1 MILTGLLILIPV
13 SWILAFWLSA
23 SPLWVFASAGLA
35 IIPIADRMRRATEQL
50 ADRTGPAVGGL
61 VNVAFGS
68 VAELI
73 LALFVLSHGK
83 AEVVKAQVTGS
94 LIGTSLL
101 GLGIAIVVGGSTRQK
116 QTFDRERTGPLGS
129 LLILSVIALL
139 LPALFD
145 YTERHL
151 FSMANPTGLDEK
163 LSISVS
169 VVLILV
175 YAANLIY
182 TLVTRRDVFTSRQ
195 ADAESTWPLWRSLAI
210 LIGGTAL
217 VAVQSNL
224 VAGSLQATANRL
236 ALSSLFIGVIVLAII
251 GNAAD
256 LLAAVYFARQD
267 RMGLVIGLC
276 LGSSVQVALVLAPA
290 LVLISYL
297 MGHPMNLIFANP
309 LELIAIIGAVFA
321 VRSIAA
327 DGETNWFEGVLLVGL
342 YALFGLTF
350 FFATG

>member
-1 MILTGLLILIPV
+1 MIVSLLLILIPV
-13 SWILAFWLSA
+13 SWALAFWLPA
-23 SPLWVFASAGLA
+23 SPLWIFATSGLA
-35 IIPIADRMRRATEQL
+35 IIPIADWMRRATEQL
-50 ADRTGPAVGGL
+50 ANRTGPAIGGL

-73 LALFVLSHGK
+73 LALFVLSSGNQD
-83 AEVVKAQVTGS
+83 VVKAQITGS

-101 GLGIAIVVGGSTRQK
+101 GLGIAIVVGGSTRKK
-116 QTFDRERTGPLGS
+116 QTFDRESAGPLGS
-129 LLILSVIALL
+129 LLILSVVALL

-151 FSMANPTGLDEK
+151 FSASNPEALDEK
-163 LSISVS
+163 LSVSVS

-175 YAANLIY
+175 YAANLVY

-195 ADAESTWPLWRSLAI
+195 SEKESVWPLWNLLSVLV
-210 LIGGTAL
+210 GGTVL
-217 VAVQSNL
+217 VAVESYL
-224 VAGSLQATANRL
+224 VSGSLQGTAARL
-236 ALSSLFIGVIVLAII
+236 GLGSLFIGVIVLAVI

-256 LLAAVYFARQD
+256 IIAAIYFAQQD
-267 RMGLVIGLC
+267 RMGLVMGLC

-290 LVLISYL
+290 LVLISYF

-309 LELIAIIGAVFA
+309 LELIAIVGAVFA

-342 YALFGLTF
+342 YALFGITF
-350 FFATG
+350 FFATR